1 MSVEHILY
9 LDESKSVDNI
19 FVIAGFAIPLK
30 NEPSLEKKFD
40 ELKRRTW
47 PNLINNESRPVFH
60 AVEHLR
66 KRPEAFLEMIRI
78 AREEEGK
85 AFACVLK
92 LDEIYELYGDS
103 DVNKSKELNHY
114 DFIDNEFNIA
124 LQKVIENY
132 THYLYKNN
140 AFGKTMYEGRNNEDQ
155 LWFNSPDF
163 YLKANY
169 QTIVANNKGLGYIN
183 DAAVKYCNTGFSV
196 KQKKEDVAGLQ
207 IADTIAY
214 VLAKCMSPNVSTND
228 EVEKMFD
235 EIYHMAYNGG
245 FNPKEKDLKNY
256 YGIRILPEFLRTVKI
271 EREIRDKKKYIIAEI
286 NELERKLHKLKDEER
301 NGNKG

>member
-1 MSVEHILY
+1 MSTEHILY

-30 NEPSLEKKFD
+30 NEGSLSHKFD
-40 ELKRRTW
+40 ELKKRTW
-47 PNLINNESRPVFH
+47 PNLINNEARPVFH
-60 AVEHLR
+60 AVEHLKR
-66 KRPEAFLEMIRI
+66 RPEAFLEMIKL
-78 AREEEGK
+78 AKEEDGK
-85 AFACVLK
+85 VFACVIK
-92 LDEIYELYGDS
+92 LDELYELYGD
-103 DVNKSKELNHY
+103 NTPSKDINNY
-114 DFIDNEFNIA
+114 QFIDSEFNIA
-124 LQKVIENY
+124 LQKVIESY
-132 THYLYKNN
+132 THYLYRLN
-140 AFGKTMYEGRNNEDQ
+140 AFGKTMYEGRNNEEQ

-163 YLKANY
+163 LLKANY

-183 DAAVKYCNTGFSV
+183 DAAVKYCNTGFTV

-214 VLAKCMSPNVSTND
+214 VIAKCMSPNVSTNK
-228 EVEKMFD
+228 EIEEMFD
-235 EIYHMAYNGG
+235 VIYSMAYNGG

-286 NELERKLHKLKDEER
+286 SELERRLKKLKQDESE
-301 NGNKG
+301 